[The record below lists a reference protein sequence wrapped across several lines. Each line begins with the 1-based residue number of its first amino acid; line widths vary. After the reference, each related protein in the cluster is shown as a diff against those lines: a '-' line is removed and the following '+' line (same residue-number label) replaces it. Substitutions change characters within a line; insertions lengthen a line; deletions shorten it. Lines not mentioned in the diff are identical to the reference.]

1 MPQDAPLTHATLRTP
16 KAAAIAGILFSVLQA
31 LILWLLRISLPADP
45 LEAGAWLKT
54 NVELV
59 LLALNLIPFAG
70 IAFLWFIGV
79 LRDRL
84 GPLEDRFFA
93 TVFLGSALLFLAMLF
108 VAAAAI
114 GAIILTAAAVA
125 DPNEVIG
132 SVTLHFARAFAYNL
146 INVYAIKV
154 AGVFMISTSTVA
166 IFTRFAP
173 RWIAILGYILAL
185 TLLLGSYYISW
196 SFIVFPAWVLLI
208 SLYIV
213 IDNFRGASPVDPS
226 QMKIGS

>member
-1 MPQDAPLTHATLRTP
+1 MPQSTPLTRVTLRTP
-16 KAAAIAGILFSVLQA
+16 RAAAIAGIIFSVLQV

-45 LEAGAWLKT
+45 LEAGVWLRT
-54 NVELV
+54 NADLV
-59 LLALNLIPFAG
+59 VLALNLIPFDG

-93 TVFLGSALLFLAMLF
+93 TVFLGSALLFLGMLF

-114 GAIILTAAAVA
+114 GAIILAAAAVA

-132 SVTLHFARAFAYNL
+132 SATLHFARAFAYNI
-146 INVYAIKV
+146 INVYAIKM

-166 IFTRFAP
+166 IYTRFAP
-173 RWIAILGYILAL
+173 SWLAVLGYMLAL

-196 SFIVFPAWVLLI
+196 SFIVFPARVLLL
-208 SLYIV
+208 SLHIL
-213 IDNFRGASPVDPS
+213 IDNFRGASQVGPS
-226 QMKIGS
+226 QTKTG